1 MIPAI
6 PVPAF
11 RDNYIWLLPL
21 TAAAGAGLRVVIVD
35 PGAAAPV
42 LAALERLGLEAVA
55 ILVTHHH
62 PDHTGGI
69 PELLQ
74 YRRMPVYGPAGGP
87 TPAVDHPLREG
98 DEVSLDELD
107 LRVLAV
113 PGHTLDH
120 IAYYTPGTL
129 LCGDTLFSAGCGR
142 LFEGSPAQMHG
153 SLKKISLLPDDTQIF
168 CSHEYTETNLRFAL
182 AVEPGNLAL
191 HTRLAEVRR
200 LRAEGRP
207 SLPSTLLIERQ
218 TNPFLRCGEPE
229 VAAAAARRSGKK
241 KLREELEVFAV
252 LRGWRDVF

>member
-21 TAAAGAGLRVVIVD
+21 AGGAGQDARVAVVD

-42 LAALERLGLEAVA
+42 LAVLERLGLEAVA

-62 PDHTGGI
+62 PDHIDGI
-69 PELLQ
+69 PELLRH
-74 YRRMPVYGPAGGP
+74 RRIPVYGPAGGP
-87 TPAVDHPLREG
+87 TPMVDHPLREG
-98 DEVSLDELD
+98 DSVRLGALD
-107 LRVLAV
+107 LRVIAV

-120 IAYYTPGTL
+120 IAYYAPGTL
-129 LCGDTLFSAGCGR
+129 LCGDTLYSAGCGR
-142 LFEGSPAQMHG
+142 LFEGTPAQMYE
-153 SLKKISLLPDDTQIF
+153 SLRKISLLPDNTEFF
-168 CSHEYTETNLRFAL
+168 CAHEYTEANLGFAL
-182 AVEPGNLAL
+182 AVEPGNHAL

-207 SLPSTLLIERQ
+207 SLPSSLALERR

-229 VAAAAARRSGKK
+229 VAAAAARRAGKP
-241 KLREELEVFAV
+241 LREELEVFTV
-252 LRGWRDVF
+252 LRGWKDVF